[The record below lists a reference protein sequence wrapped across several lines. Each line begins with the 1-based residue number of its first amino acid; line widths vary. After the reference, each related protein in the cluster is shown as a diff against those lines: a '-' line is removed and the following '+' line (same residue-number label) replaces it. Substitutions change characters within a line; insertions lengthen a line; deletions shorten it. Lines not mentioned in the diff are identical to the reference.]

1 MHHFLSSNLS
11 DSEEEI
17 FVSKKAKSKK
27 VLQDSES
34 EDGEDGGS
42 PVQNDALG
50 GDIESG
56 EEKENIL
63 VQKNKKCRRIRQFL
77 LDSDDSD
84 TGDRLQIENLETSR
98 RAVLPEKELE
108 EERPL
113 KSGKKYRK
121 HENNFEEEM
130 IKKNV
135 VRSRRKEKERERRIA
150 SIKQLKK
157 EKKPRAEVFVFGRN
171 SQILSLLS

>member
-1 MHHFLSSNLS
+1 M
-11 DSEEEI
+11 
-17 FVSKKAKSKK
+17 SKKGKSKK

-34 EDGEDGGS
+34 EDGEDGGT
-42 PVQNDALG
+42 PMQNDALG
-50 GDIESG
+50 GDVESG

-63 VQKNKKCRRIRQFL
+63 VQKNKKSRRIRQLL

-84 TGDRLQIENLETSR
+84 TGDHLQIENLETNR
-98 RAVLPEKELE
+98 KTVLPEKDLE
-108 EERPL
+108 GESPL

-121 HENNFEEEM
+121 HENNCEEETT
-130 IKKNV
+130 KKAV

-171 SQILSLLS
+171 SHMLSPLS

>member
-1 MHHFLSSNLS
+1 M
-11 DSEEEI
+11 
-17 FVSKKAKSKK
+17 SKKGKSKK

-34 EDGEDGGS
+34 EDGEDGGT
-42 PVQNDALG
+42 PMQNDALG
-50 GDIESG
+50 GDVESG

-63 VQKNKKCRRIRQFL
+63 VQKNKKSRRIRQLL

-84 TGDRLQIENLETSR
+84 TGDHLQIENLETNR
-98 RAVLPEKELE
+98 KTVLPEKDLE
-108 EERPL
+108 EESPL

-121 HENNFEEEM
+121 HENNCEEETT
-130 IKKNV
+130 KKAV

-171 SQILSLLS
+171 SHMLSPLS